1 MALSSTPPHSVALA
15 HDYLT
20 QRGGAERVVLA
31 LCRAFPDAPVYT
43 SLYDPATTFPEFRGR
58 DVRPLWLDRVGS
70 LRERHRLAL
79 PLLPLAFGSTRIE
92 ADAVVCSSS
101 GWAHGI
107 RTNGRKI
114 VYCHSPAKWLYRR
127 DDYLGDRPSTAAKLG
142 LRLLD
147 PYLRA
152 FDRRAARSADTYV
165 ANSTYVRE
173 QIEAAYGIDAEV
185 LHPPASLDPAGT
197 AEAVPGIDPGFLL
210 TVARLL
216 PYKHVA
222 ETVGAFRLLP
232 EQRLVVVGE
241 GPEVA
246 ALRSSLPGNVRLLGE
261 VSDERLRWLY
271 AHCVGLVAASR
282 EDFGLTP
289 VEAAS
294 FGKPVAALRWGGYLD
309 TVVPDVTGVL
319 FERPT
324 PSEIAEGVQRVLELE
339 WDEDAIRAHAATFS
353 EERFAARLT
362 QIAS

>member
-1 MALSSTPPHSVALA
+1 MTCGRSGSTASDSSENATGSRFRCCRSPSGVRGSRPTSSSAARAVGRTASGRTGARSST
-15 HDYLT
+15 
-20 QRGGAERVVLA
+20 
-31 LCRAFPDAPVYT
+31 
-43 SLYDPATTFPEFRGR
+43 AT
-58 DVRPLWLDRVGS
+58 
-70 LRERHRLAL
+70 HRRN
-79 PLLPLAFGSTRIE
+79 GST
-92 ADAVVCSSS
+92 AGTTTSA
-101 GWAHGI
+101 
-107 RTNGRKI
+107 
-114 VYCHSPAKWLYRR
+114 
-127 DDYLGDRPSTAAKLG
+127 DRPSAAARLG

-152 FDRRAARSADTYV
+152 FDRRAARSADTYI

-173 QIEAAYGIDAEV
+173 QIWAAYGIDAEV
-185 LHPPASLDPAGT
+185 LHPPASLDPDGP
-197 AEAVPGIDPGFLL
+197 AEAVPGIEPGFLL

-241 GPEVA
+241 GPEAA

-261 VSDERLRWLY
+261 VSDARLRWLY

-324 PSEIAEGVQRVLELE
+324 HSEIAEGVQRILELE
-339 WDEDAIRAHAATFS
+339 WREDAIRAHAATFS

-362 QIAS
+362 QIVS